1 MGYTENGS
9 PIDDTDEIQ
18 ELSELLENSYKQLG
32 FYSHSIQR
40 LQGDLSH
47 LKKQYSDI
55 SKTIDNCLELIKQHK

>member
-32 FYSHSIQR
+32 FYAHSIQR

-47 LKKQYSDI
+47 LKKMYSDV
-55 SKTIDNCLELIKQHK
+55 SKTIDNCLEVIKTSK